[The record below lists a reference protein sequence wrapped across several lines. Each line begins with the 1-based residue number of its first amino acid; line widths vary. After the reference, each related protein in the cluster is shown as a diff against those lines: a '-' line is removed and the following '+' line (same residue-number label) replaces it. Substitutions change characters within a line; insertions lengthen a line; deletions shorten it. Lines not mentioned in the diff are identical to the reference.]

1 MQLLRTLSLK
11 SKILANSI
19 LLLLLLCLCV
29 GYSLITMSSIGKELE
44 GIAELDVPLT
54 EKLTAVSEHQLQQ
67 AVHFE
72 RVLRYF
78 EQAQAGTGSGDRI
91 DKELSYIDK
100 LGAKVKQ
107 ELSEAEQLANL
118 AVRQAHSAEELSEF
132 KQVLASIGE
141 ISGGYAQF
149 TSQMQRAI
157 GLFKD
162 NKPEQMLA
170 VVDQM
175 VQQEEALVHQL
186 EELVHEIGQFTEHA
200 AREALAHEQSAL
212 TTLISIAVGSIL
224 LGIILSL
231 VIVRD
236 IWREIGHEPRALNQI
251 AQSIA
256 DGDLTMEAP
265 DKANALGV
273 YGALGTMLINLKTL
287 IEGIQVGGEHV
298 ASSSQEL
305 AAVTEQTNQNLS
317 SQHQSTDQ
325 VATAITEMSSAVEE
339 VARNTTDA
347 ADAANEATNQVSQS
361 SALVGQTVEGVQS
374 LAQQLQDTMSVI
386 GDLEQGATEISSI
399 LDVIKGIADQT
410 NLLALNA
417 AIEAARAGEQ
427 GRGFA
432 VVADEVRSL
441 AKSTQESAAE
451 IENMIVRVQA
461 SANQSVGAMRQGTE
475 QAEQVL
481 VQSEQ
486 VTAALDQVQSAVGA
500 ISDMNTQIA
509 SAAEEQKA
517 VAEDVS
523 RNINEIATMA
533 MENGEGSKQLTAT
546 SEELSQLAQQ
556 LQSQIRQFR
565 LQAS

>member
-1 MQLLRTLSLK
+1 MKLLRTLSLK

-29 GYSLITMSSIGKELE
+29 GYSLITMNSIGKELE
-44 GIAELDVPLT
+44 GITELDVPLT

-78 EQAQAGTGSGDRI
+78 EQAQAGAGSNDRI
-91 DKELSYIDK
+91 DQELSYIDK

-107 ELSEAEQLANL
+107 ELSEAEQLASF
-118 AVRQAHSAEELSEF
+118 AVQQAHNAEELSEF

-162 NKPEQMLA
+162 NKPEQMVS

-175 VQQEEALVHQL
+175 VQQEEKLVHQL

-231 VIVRD
+231 LIVRD

-265 DKANALGV
+265 DKEKSLGV

-287 IEGIQVGGEHV
+287 IEGIQIGGEHV

-305 AAVTEQTNQNLS
+305 AAVTEQTNQNLT

-339 VARNTTDA
+339 VARSTTAA
-347 ADAANEATNQVSQS
+347 ADAATEATNQVSQS
-361 SALVGQTVEGVQS
+361 SALVGQTVEGVQR
-374 LAQQLQDTMSVI
+374 LAQQLQATMSVI

-486 VTAALDQVQSAVGA
+486 VTAALDQVQSAVSA

-533 MENGEGSKQLTAT
+533 VENGEGSKQLTAT

-565 LQAS
+565 LKAG

>member
-1 MQLLRTLSLK
+1 
-11 SKILANSI
+11 
-19 LLLLLLCLCV
+19 
-29 GYSLITMSSIGKELE
+29 MSSIGKELE